1 MIATQSGGYQG
12 VGFALPI
19 NMVVRVYNDIIKE
32 GRVTRGSIGVS
43 WDKNTKMETLRAL
56 GVDHGVIVGDVRKDG
71 PADKAGVKATD
82 IILAIN
88 GQSVKDGDELV
99 ARVADLPV
107 GSQATLAVDRNG
119 KKMDMKLT
127 ILDRTKVFSDDP
139 RVVGENG
146 TPSTG
151 TDKPESSQVRF
162 GISIRP
168 ASDEEKDGT
177 PDKKGVTVSRVETGS
192 FAEDIGMMDRD
203 VIIAINRESI
213 GSVDDIRRIQ
223 QALKAGDPV
232 AFRVVR
238 TPQGNRKNNGSAPH
252 VTMFLSGTL
261 PN

>member
-1 MIATQSGGYQG
+1 
-12 VGFALPI
+12 
-19 NMVVRVYNDIIKE
+19 
-32 GRVTRGSIGVS
+32 
-43 WDKNTKMETLRAL
+43 
-56 GVDHGVIVGDVRKDG
+56 
-71 PADKAGVKATD
+71 VKPTD

-88 GQSVKDGDELV
+88 GQNIKDGDELV

-107 GSQATLAVDRNG
+107 GSQAMLTVDRNG
-119 KKMDMKLT
+119 TKMEMKLT

-146 TPSTG
+146 IPSNG
-151 TDKPESSQVRF
+151 SDKPESSQVRF

-168 ASDEEKDGT
+168 ASDEEKDTT
-177 PDKKGVTVSRVETGS
+177 PDKKGVTVTRVESGS
-192 FAEDIGMMDRD
+192 FAEDIGMMERD
-203 VIIAINRESI
+203 VIIAINRDSI

-223 QALKAGDPV
+223 QSLKAGDPV

-238 TPQGNRKNNGSAPH
+238 TPPGARKNNGTAPH